1 MANNKP
7 HHHSTSSHHTSASH
21 QTSSKSNIRNHPTNI
36 HVAILMGSKSDWDF
50 MEETSKILDKFN
62 IPHEARALSAH
73 RTPEA
78 LSEYLKSAEKR
89 GVEVFIAAAGG
100 AAHLPGVVASKTT
113 LPVLGV
119 PIPSSTFVNG
129 LDALLSIVQMPAGIP
144 VGTLA
149 VGKAG
154 ATNAGILAAQ
164 ILGNKYP
171 AYREAVQIHREQQ
184 AQKVLENAKLR

>member
-1 MANNKP
+1 M
-7 HHHSTSSHHTSASH
+7 SQILVS
-21 QTSSKSNIRNHPTNI
+21 
-36 HVAILMGSKSDWDF
+36 ILMGSKSDWAV
-50 MEETSKILDKFN
+50 MEETSKLLDQLN

-73 RTPEA
+73 RTPDA
-78 LSEYLKSAEKR
+78 LFDYLKDAEKR

-100 AAHLPGVVASKTT
+100 AAHLPGVVAAKTIV
-113 LPVLGV
+113 PVLGV
-119 PIPSSTFVNG
+119 PMTSTTFVNG

-154 ATNAGILAAQ
+154 AKNAALMAAA

-171 AYREAVQIHREQQ
+171 DCRTAVVQFRAKQ
-184 AQKVLENAKLR
+184 AKEVLEAAELK

>member
-1 MANNKP
+1 MSKP
-7 HHHSTSSHHTSASH
+7 L
-21 QTSSKSNIRNHPTNI
+21 
-36 HVAILMGSKSDWDF
+36 VAILMGSKSDWDT
-50 MEETSKILDKFN
+50 MEHTGNMLDKLK

-78 LSEYLKSAEKR
+78 LFEYMAGAENR

-100 AAHLPGVVASKTT
+100 AAHLPGVVASKTL

-119 PIPSSTFVNG
+119 PMTSSTFVDG
-129 LDALLSIVQMPAGIP
+129 MDALLSIVQMPAGIP

-154 ATNAGILAAQ
+154 AVNAAILAAS

-171 AYREAVQIHREQQ
+171 EYREAVKKHREGQ
-184 AQKVLENAKLR
+184 AKTVLENANLKG

>member
-1 MANNKP
+1 M
-7 HHHSTSSHHTSASH
+7 
-21 QTSSKSNIRNHPTNI
+21 SKVL
-36 HVAILMGSKSDWDF
+36 VAILMGSKSDWNL
-50 MEETSKILDKFN
+50 MQETSTTLDKLN
-62 IPHEARALSAH
+62 VPHEARALSAH

-78 LSEYLKSAEKR
+78 LFEYLRSAEER

-100 AAHLPGVVASKTT
+100 AAHLPGVIAAKTII
-113 LPVLGV
+113 PVLGV

-154 ATNAGILAAQ
+154 AINAAILAAE

-171 AYREAVQIHREQQ
+171 EYRDAVRQHRATQ
-184 AQKVLENAKLR
+184 AQKVLDDSLLKG

>member
-1 MANNKP
+1 MAK
-7 HHHSTSSHHTSASH
+7 
-21 QTSSKSNIRNHPTNI
+21 
-36 HVAILMGSKSDWDF
+36 ILVSIVMGSKSDWGI
-50 MEETSKILDKFN
+50 MEEASLILDKFN

-73 RTPEA
+73 RTPDA
-78 LSEYLKSAEKR
+78 LFEYLKSAEQR
-89 GVEVFIAAAGG
+89 GAEVFIAAAGG
-100 AAHLPGVVASKTT
+100 AAHLPGVVAAKTL

-154 ATNAGILAAQ
+154 AINSAIMAAS

-171 AYREAVQIHREQQ
+171 EYRDAVQKYREQQ
-184 AQKVLENAKLR
+184 AQTVLDNAQLKG

>member
-1 MANNKP
+1 M
-7 HHHSTSSHHTSASH
+7 
-21 QTSSKSNIRNHPTNI
+21 SNILVSI
-36 HVAILMGSKSDWDF
+36 VMGSKSDWTI
-50 MEETSKILDKFN
+50 MEEASRTLDSLN
-62 IPHEARALSAH
+62 IPHEVRALSAH
-73 RTPEA
+73 RTPDA
-78 LSEYLKSAEKR
+78 LFEYLKSAEER

-100 AAHLPGVVASKTT
+100 AAHLPGVVAAKTV

-119 PIPSSTFVNG
+119 PMPSSTFSDG

-154 ATNAGILAAQ
+154 AINSAILAAS

-171 AYREAVQIHREQQ
+171 EYQDAVKNHRAAQ
-184 AQKVLENAKLR
+184 AKKVLENSVIK

>member
-1 MANNKP
+1 M
-7 HHHSTSSHHTSASH
+7 
-21 QTSSKSNIRNHPTNI
+21 SNILVSI
-36 HVAILMGSKSDWDF
+36 VMGSKSDWGI
-50 MEETSKILDKFN
+50 MEETSLILDKFN

-78 LSEYLKSAEKR
+78 LFEYLKSAESR

-100 AAHLPGVVASKTT
+100 AAHLPGVVAAKT
-113 LPVLGV
+113 LIPVLGV
-119 PIPSSTFVNG
+119 PMPSSTFVNG
-129 LDALLSIVQMPAGIP
+129 IDALLSIVQMPAGIP

-154 ATNAGILAAQ
+154 AINAGILAAG

-171 AYREAVQIHREQQ
+171 EYRDAVRKHRETQ
-184 AQKVLENAKLR
+184 AKAVLENAQLKG